1 MRDGRPP
8 PPWRP
13 PRPKSPTRR
22 SSGRRKRVELAVAS
36 STRSGCGGRGSTGF
50 THRPANIAGKPSL
63 RNRWRAPPVAAP
75 LLELLPQL
83 SELVPLIRVELG
95 LDFPRDCLLHRIKAG
110 TERRPHGVH

>member
-13 PRPKSPTRR
+13 PRPKLPTRR

-50 THRPANIAGKPSL
+50 THRPDNIAGKPSL
-63 RNRWRAPPVAAP
+63 RNPSRAPPGPAALIAP
-75 LLELLPQL
+75 PPQL
-83 SELVPLIRVELG
+83 GELVPLIRVELG

-110 TERRPHGVH
+110 TERRPHG